1 MNPTDEILSGID
13 VNALADYLGTDPET
27 ALQAASAA
35 IPTLLGSMQANAAD
49 PAGAASL
56 LSALSGHVDG
66 ADSADLGSVDT
77 ADGQKILGHLFA
89 DQPER
94 LQAVGG
100 LGGTLLSKL
109 LPLLA
114 PLVMSWLAK
123 KMSGGSTASTKQG
136 GDILGDLL
144 GGILGGGG
152 ASSSGGGLGGLGD
165 LLGGLL
171 GGGSASD
178 QVAAEKVPSRPTYEQ
193 SPSSGTTTP
202 GKWQIPGGTAEP
214 AAETEAAPKADNPL
228 GDLLDQILG
237 RR

>member
-13 VNALADYLGTDPET
+13 INALAGYLGTDPET

-49 PAGAASL
+49 PDGAASL
-56 LSALSGHVDG
+56 INALSGHVAG
-66 ADSADLGSVDT
+66 ANPADLDSVDT

-123 KMSGGSTASTKQG
+123 KLSGGSAASSQQG
-136 GDILGDLL
+136 GILGDLL
-144 GGILGGGG
+144 GGLLGGSG
-152 ASSSGGGLGGLGD
+152 SSSGGGLGGLGD

-171 GGGSASD
+171 GGGAQGAD
-178 QVAAEKVPSRPTYEQ
+178 QVAADPIPSRPPHEQ
-193 SPSSGTTTP
+193 PPSSGTTTP
-202 GKWQIPGGTAEP
+202 GKWQIPGAIDEP
-214 AAETEAAPKADNPL
+214 APETEAVPPPDTTL
-228 GDLLDQILG
+228 GDLLNQILG